1 MCQDA
6 VKSSC
11 SFTMASAESIGLLA
25 VRLAVCCV
33 YGRTILT
40 RAPSGGGKM
49 PEAVQRFLCISSYEK
64 GQDFMRQCAEMGV
77 KPSLLTVEK
86 LRDAPWPREILEDV
100 HLIPDD
106 HSVGDLIRTV
116 CWMCRGRQ
124 FDRVIALDEFDLDAA
139 AKIREHTRIPG
150 MGVTSTA
157 YYRDKLAMRTGASES
172 GFLVPE
178 FCRVLNYD
186 ELRAYLKGVHGPWL
200 LKPRAEA
207 SALGIRKIY
216 EPEQLWRTL
225 DELGEVQTN
234 YLVEQFVP
242 GDIFHVDSVISEHK
256 VVFSVVHQYG
266 KPPMQVMHEGGVFT
280 TRTVDRNS
288 RDWKELTALNARLA
302 PDLGMARGVTHA
314 EYIRAQEDGRFYFL
328 EIAARVGGAFIS
340 DLVETATGINLWR
353 EWARIEVTDLRGE
366 KYVLPKVGEKY
377 AGSVLCL
384 ARTAEPD
391 TSGFDAPEIVHRMKK
406 HHHAG
411 LIVRADDPAR
421 VKALV
426 EEYGAAFAQRF
437 LAQMPAPLKPTA

>member
-1 MCQDA
+1 
-6 VKSSC
+6 
-11 SFTMASAESIGLLA
+11 
-25 VRLAVCCV
+25 
-33 YGRTILT
+33 
-40 RAPSGGGKM
+40 M
-49 PEAVQRFLCISSYEK
+49 PEAVQRILCISSYEK

-77 KPSLLTVEK
+77 KPTLLTVNK
-86 LRDAPWPREILEDV
+86 LCDAPWPHDILEDIS
-100 HLIPDD
+100 LMSDTFTAD
-106 HSVGDLIRTV
+106 DLIRTV
-116 CWMCRGRQ
+116 CWMCRGRH
-124 FDRVIALDEFDLDAA
+124 FDRVIALDEFDLDGA

-186 ELRAYLKGVHGPWL
+186 ELRAYMKGVHGPWL

-225 DELGEVQTN
+225 DELGDLQTN
-234 YLVEQFVP
+234 YLLEQFVP

-256 VVFSVVHQYG
+256 VVFSAVHQYG

-280 TRTVDRNS
+280 TRTVDRMS
-288 RDWKELTALNARLA
+288 REWRDLTELNARLA
-302 PDLGMARGVTHA
+302 PDLGMARGVTHG
-314 EYIRAQEDGRFYFL
+314 EYIRAHEDGRIYFL

-340 DLVETATGINLWR
+340 DLIEAATGINLWR
-353 EWARIEVTDLRGE
+353 EWARIEVCDLRGE
-366 KYVLPKVGEKY
+366 PYVLPTFTQKY

-384 ARTAEPD
+384 AKTEEPD
-391 TSGFDAPEIVHRMKK
+391 TSVFNAPEIVTRMKK

-411 LIVRADDPAR
+411 LIVCSESAGR
-421 VKALV
+421 VRELLDQ
-426 EEYGAAFAQRF
+426 YSLGFAQRF
-437 LAQMPAPLKPTA
+437 LAALPPPDKPTA